1 MKCHSRHIIATVID
15 IDGKSGEVNLDL
27 LIDLAKQGL
36 PKDDMVLRLYAWQ
49 IFLHVQPLDRS
60 KWESTSDSQYK
71 MYWSWVSKYFENAS
85 DWLDRDYSDSDVKL
99 KDFGLENDDVMTQIH
114 GDLDRTPINQFSEI
128 KLGSDK
134 DSIRPHMRRIE
145 RILYIFSCL
154 NAAYSYTQGFNELV
168 FPIYYVAINAYK
180 KMGKNDEFGEAAA
193 FFLLQNLITGTGLGD
208 LFTMDQDF
216 DAVSSKFDLIKT
228 MLNIVDNELYNYL
241 FTKINVSPLQFAFSW
256 VSVLFYQLYSVD
268 SLLILWDRFLLKES
282 HIVEFAM
289 SIAAAQLIE
298 KREMILNSNF
308 TNLMEKFHKL
318 EELDP
323 ATIVA
328 RAEDIWAQYIQ
339 LTYS

>member
-1 MKCHSRHIIATVID
+1 MKCKSRHPIATVID
-15 IDGKSGEVNLDL
+15 ITGKSGDVNLDL

-49 IFLHVQPLDRS
+49 IFLHVRPLDRS
-60 KWESTSDSQYK
+60 KWEKTSDSQYK
-71 MYWSWVSKYFENAS
+71 MYWSWVSKYFENAQ
-85 DWLDRDYSDSDVKL
+85 DWLDRSFDSDVKL

-128 KLGSDK
+128 NLGNDR

-145 RILYIFSCL
+145 RILYVFSCL
-154 NAAYSYTQGFNELV
+154 NAAYSYTQGFNEIV

-180 KMGKNDEFGEAAA
+180 TMEQNDEFAEAAA
-193 FFLLQNLITGTGLGD
+193 FFLFQNLITGTGLGD

-216 DAVSSKFDLIKT
+216 EAVSAKFDLIKT
-228 MLNIVDNELYNYL
+228 MLNIADNELYNYL
-241 FTKINVSPLQFAFSW
+241 FAKVNVSPLQFAFSW
-256 VSVLFYQLYSVD
+256 VSVLFYQLYNVD

-289 SIAAAQLIE
+289 AIAAAHLIE

-308 TNLMEKFHKL
+308 TNLMENFHKM